1 MEETTERFSVELARK
16 KGLATL
22 GVALVVATIHSAL
35 SYLITIAFGYA
46 EMGVLPAVAPAVV
59 FGAYAL
65 TLIAAIVWVTRRSL
79 PAGGMGL
86 MGSLALAVD
95 RVFGSGCWTG
105 AGSGFSPVPSSVTF
119 EAGRVAVVIGG
130 GCDLLL
136 NPILVVAGAIL
147 LAAATVHAQN

>member
-22 GVALVVATIHSAL
+22 GVALVVATMHSAL

-65 TLIAAIVWVTRRSL
+65 NAHRCYRVGDPTLS
-79 PAGGMGL
+79 PGGR
-86 MGSLALAVD
+86 D
-95 RVFGSGCWTG
+95 G
-105 AGSGFSPVPSSVTF
+105 ARG
-119 EAGRVAVVIGG
+119 VV
-130 GCDLLL
+130 
-136 NPILVVAGAIL
+136 
-147 LAAATVHAQN
+147 